1 MGETVHS
8 LGDVAV
14 LINLNIWPRHS
25 HASVS
30 LLLYGEGVFQFQ
42 CAFGVFAD
50 AVAVADG
57 VSFGYLK
64 EAHGVACGVELD
76 GDGCGFANGVVHL
89 NHHLLA
95 DGVADLMPL
104 AGLRQAYCFSAA
116 PATRQ
121 AQDTQRD
128 KDKL

>member
-1 MGETVHS
+1 MVT
-8 LGDVAV
+8 LGD
-14 LINLNIWPRHS
+14 
-25 HASVS
+25 
-30 LLLYGEGVFQFQ
+30 G
-42 CAFGVFAD
+42 AD
-50 AVAVADG
+50 ANRVARR
-57 VSFGYLK
+57 
-64 EAHGVACGVELD
+64 VELD

-89 NHHLLA
+89 NHHLFA
-95 DGVADLMPL
+95 NSVADLMPL